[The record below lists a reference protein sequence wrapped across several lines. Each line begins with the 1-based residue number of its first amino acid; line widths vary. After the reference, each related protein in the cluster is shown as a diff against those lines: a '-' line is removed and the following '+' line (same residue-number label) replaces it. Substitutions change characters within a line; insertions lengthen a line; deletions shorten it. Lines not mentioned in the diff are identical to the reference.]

1 VDLKGG
7 IDEMSNEIKVLKEGL
22 FKEEDGKA
30 VLLLGHCKVCGTSFF
45 PERPFCS
52 RCGSDQ
58 IEQVS
63 VSEGKL
69 YSWTTVI
76 HPSQENH
83 MALPYG
89 MAKVDFPDYKIRITG
104 VSTET
109 DSEKL
114 SRGQDMRVV
123 IAKAYEDEDGKDV
136 VTYMFQPVEEGK

>member
-1 VDLKGG
+1 
-7 IDEMSNEIKVLKEGL
+7 MSNEVSILKEGL
-22 FKEEDGKA
+22 FATEDGKD

-58 IEQVS
+58 IEQTS
-63 VSEGKL
+63 AGEGKL

-76 HPSQENH
+76 HPSQENRLE
-83 MALPYG
+83 LPYG
-89 MAKVDFPDYKIRITG
+89 MAKVDFPDHKIRITG

-114 SRGQDMRVV
+114 TRGQDMRVV
-123 IAKAYEDEDGKDV
+123 IAKAYEDDDGKDV

>member
-1 VDLKGG
+1 MGG
-7 IDEMSNEIKVLKEGL
+7 VDEMSKEIKILKEGL

-30 VLLLGHCKVCGTSFF
+30 VLLLGHCPVCDTAFF

-52 RCGSDQ
+52 RCGSDLV
-58 IEQVS
+58 EQVS

-76 HPSQENH
+76 HPSQENQ

-89 MAKVDFPDYKIRITG
+89 MAKVDFPDRKIRITG
-104 VSTET
+104 VCTET

-114 SRGQDMRVV
+114 TRGQDMKVV
-123 IAKAYEDEDGKDV
+123 IAKAYEDADGKDV
-136 VTYMFQPVEEGK
+136 VTYMFQPAEEGK